1 MREFT
6 KQEIGRRG
14 ERAAARYLKRLGYRL
29 LAKNKHFGKNELD
42 LVVKNKQYIVF
53 VEVKTRSFEGPTLP
67 LARPADAV
75 DHDKRARTVEA
86 AVAYLKTCKSALAPR
101 FDVVEVY
108 LDRTKRWRAT
118 KINHIPDA
126 FGVNTKVRR

>member
-1 MREFT
+1 MREYT

-14 ERAAARYLKRLGYRL
+14 ERAAARYLKRQGYRV

-42 LVVKNKQYIVF
+42 LVVKNKQHIVF
-53 VEVKTRSFEGPTLP
+53 VEVKTRSFEGTLVSVT
-67 LARPADAV
+67 RPADAV
-75 DHDKRARTVEA
+75 DHNKRARTVEA
-86 AVAYLKTCKSALAPR
+86 AMAYLKACKTALAPR

-108 LDRTKRWRAT
+108 LDRAKRLRAF